1 MKIFVTKLEINFLH
15 TTLTCF
21 NFFYLFHPYQQV
33 NYMPS
38 LLSILRNNIICHFEL
53 IIRWIRIYR
62 EVCNGSFLH
71 KQRGNWRKIMCKMWF
86 IGNDQKGQKIRNVDN
101 MICLET
107 MLKYSSLG
115 AAKHAMVNAANIL
128 SYRIA

>member
-1 MKIFVTKLEINFLH
+1 
-15 TTLTCF
+15 
-21 NFFYLFHPYQQV
+21 
-33 NYMPS
+33 
-38 LLSILRNNIICHFEL
+38 
-53 IIRWIRIYR
+53 
-62 EVCNGSFLH
+62 
-71 KQRGNWRKIMCKMWF
+71 MCKMWF

-115 AAKHAMVNAANIL
+115 DVKHAMVNAANIL